1 MSSIVSVEELIE
13 SGVHFGH
20 QVSRWNPKMAPFIH
34 AKQNYIHLIDLKET
48 IRGLIRA
55 RHFLSRVASLGEQ
68 ILLVGTKRQ
77 VRNVVEAEATRAG
90 LPRVTERWI
99 GGTLTNFQTIRSR
112 LKRLEELE
120 RMEKEGEL
128 AALSKKQQAR
138 FRRELRKIRRNLEGI
153 RNMDGLPGAVVVVDP
168 KREFNAVHEA
178 NILSIPVVAILD
190 TDCDPDVVDI
200 PIPANDDAMR
210 SVQLILSKLVDGII
224 EGQNQ
229 VTDEIREKRKRRLE
243 ELEMAERDLLAPPS
257 RGRGPGRGRGGPRG
271 GEVRGGM
278 GRVRGRAAAERAAG
292 GAGKAGTAAP
302 PKTEEAPAG
311 ESAQAPAGAA
321 AAQPAEGP
329 APSAKPSQEEAP
341 RAPEKAP
348 EKEIQGSGE

>member
-1 MSSIVSVEELIE
+1 MSSIVSVQELIE

-20 QVSRWNPKMAPFIH
+20 QVSRWNPKMAPYIH

-77 VRNVVEAEATRAG
+77 VRNVVEAEATRAD

-120 RMEKEGEL
+120 SMEKEGEL

-153 RNMDGLPGAVVVVDP
+153 RNMDGLPGALVVVDP
-168 KREFNAVHEA
+168 KREINAVHEA

-210 SVQLILSKLVDGII
+210 SVHLILSRLVDGIL
-224 EGQNQ
+224 EGKNQ
-229 VTDEIREKRKRRLE
+229 VTEEILAQRKRRLE
-243 ELEMAERDLLAPPS
+243 ELEMAERDLLVPPSRGKGPS
-257 RGRGPGRGRGGPRG
+257 RGRGPSRG
-271 GEVRGGM
+271 GETRGAM

-292 GAGKAGTAAP
+292 AGAKEESAPSPAPQAEGEASKEAAP
-302 PKTEEAPAG
+302 EKAAPVEEPSAQPQGEEA
-311 ESAQAPAGAA
+311 QAV
-321 AAQPAEGP
+321 
-329 APSAKPSQEEAP
+329 
-341 RAPEKAP
+341 PEKAP
-348 EKEIQGSGE
+348 EKEIQGTGE